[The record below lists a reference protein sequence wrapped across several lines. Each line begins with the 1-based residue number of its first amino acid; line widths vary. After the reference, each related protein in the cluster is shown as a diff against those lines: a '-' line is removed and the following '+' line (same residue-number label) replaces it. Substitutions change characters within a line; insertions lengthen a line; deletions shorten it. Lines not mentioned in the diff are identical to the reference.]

1 MKKNRISLIP
11 LILGIISIAVGLFFF
26 ARICGL
32 KDKVYRNY
40 NISLSDAAIE
50 EVFMQ
55 DTDEAAMREAFKN
68 AVKKPDKSNR
78 AAAAVSEPAAEAA
91 SDSENIAEGDAAEGG
106 AGAAEEAAEDTAEA
120 GTEVIAAEDTAEAS
134 GTTGDG
140 QAAGA
145 GDEAAETEPAAASA
159 AEPFD
164 VIFEKGLSDVDSLRT
179 AVKMVPIFL
188 GIGALFCIIAA
199 LLTIRAKN
207 LDFSSIMRSKITWAA
222 IAEILILL
230 VCLITRPDF
239 FNISYQPSTGM
250 LYGSLVDI
258 VNRSSEI
265 TIIAMGMTL
274 VLALGG
280 TDLSVGALVAVSGAF
295 ALKLLRWDVTIYNTP
310 GDYSVYP
317 FILVIVAPLLTCI
330 LMGCFNGFLVGQ
342 LQLQPI
348 IATLILMVSGRGV
361 AQILT
366 NGKQFTT
373 LYSPFRQIGQGSL
386 LFLPTPIIIT
396 VVVVAAVMIFV
407 RKTAF
412 GTFVESV
419 GINRSASRLS
429 GINAKKIIMIVFG
442 LTGFLSGI
450 AGLIYSSR
458 IMSCD
463 SNNAGL
469 NYETDAILAAVIG
482 GTNMAGGKFSL
493 AGTIIG
499 SIIIRTIVTFVYY
512 FGISAEA
519 TMAFKAMI
527 IAVVI
532 VLQSEPVRNWMAKR
546 AGNRKAAK
554 GGAA

>member
-1 MKKNRISLIP
+1 MKKNRIFLIP
-11 LILGIISIAVGLFFF
+11 LILGLLSLAIGIFFF
-26 ARICGL
+26 ARICKV
-32 KDKVYRNY
+32 KDTAYKNY
-40 NISLSDAAIE
+40 KISLSDSAIQ
-50 EVFMQ
+50 EVFMN
-55 DTDEAAMREAFKN
+55 DNDEAAVREAFNKAMVKTDKN
-68 AVKKPDKSNR
+68 S
-78 AAAAVSEPAAEAA
+78 AAPSTGMDELPEAA
-91 SDSENIAEGDAAEGG
+91 GDAANAE
-106 AGAAEEAAEDTAEA
+106 AAEEAGDEP
-120 GTEVIAAEDTAEAS
+120 GTEAAPVEAS
-134 GTTGDG
+134 TET
-140 QAAGA
+140 A
-145 GDEAAETEPAAASA
+145 GDTESA
-159 AEPFD
+159 DSGKDAYDTVFP
-164 VIFEKGLSDVDSLRT
+164 KGFSGVKALRT
-179 AVKMVPIFL
+179 AVSMVPIFM
-188 GIGALFCIIAA
+188 GIGALLVLIA
-199 LLTIRAKN
+199 LLLVLRSKH

-222 IAEILILL
+222 IAEILILI
-230 VCLITRPDF
+230 VCLIVRPDF

-250 LYGSLVDI
+250 LYGSLIDI
-258 VNRSSEI
+258 INRSSEI

-295 ALKLLRWDVTIYNTP
+295 ALKLLRWDVTVYVTP
-310 GDYSVYP
+310 GDYTVYP
-317 FILVIVAPLLTCI
+317 FVLVIIAPLLTCI

-373 LYSPFRQIGQGSL
+373 LYSPFRWIGQGSA

-396 VVVVAAVMIFV
+396 VIVVACVMIFV

-412 GTFVESV
+412 GTFVEST

-429 GINAKKIIMIVFG
+429 GINAKKVILIVFAM
-442 LTGFLSGI
+442 TGFLSGI

-463 SNNAGL
+463 SNNAGV

-493 AGTIIG
+493 TGTIIG

-546 AGNRKAAK
+546 TKSKEAAR
-554 GGAA
+554 GGVVS